1 MGQSL
6 EALEHIMKQI
16 YTAQK
21 NEITEY
27 HIYSNIAKL
36 VKDKKD
42 TKVLLDIAN
51 EELRHA
57 KFWQTVTKKDMK
69 PDRWKIFKFTLI
81 ARFLGY
87 TFAIKLMEKGEE
99 QAQVNYREI
108 AEYIPEAEQI
118 ADEEE
123 KHENELIA
131 LLDEEK
137 LNYVGS
143 IVLGLND
150 ALVELTGSLAG
161 LSFALQKTN
170 LIAAVGIIT
179 GIAASLSMAASEYL
193 STKAE
198 GSNETALKA
207 SLYTGAA
214 YIITV
219 LLLVLPYFI
228 LDNYLLA
235 LMATLIIGILI
246 IFFFNHYVSIAKD
259 LPFRKRFLEMT
270 LLSLGIATLSFGI
283 GFVIRV
289 TLGVDI

>member
-1 MGQSL
+1 MGKSL

-21 NEITEY
+21 SEITEY
-27 HIYSNIAKL
+27 HIYSNIAEL
-36 VKDKKD
+36 VKDKKNK
-42 TKVLLDIAN
+42 KVILDIAN

-57 KFWQTVTKKDMK
+57 KFWQTITKKDIK

-81 ARFLGY
+81 ARFLGF

-99 QAQVNYREI
+99 QAQVNYMEI

-118 ADEEE
+118 AKDEE
-123 KHENELIA
+123 KHENELIN
-131 LLDEEK
+131 LLDEER

-161 LSFALQKTN
+161 LSFALQKTR

-179 GIAASLSMAASEYL
+179 GIAASLSMGASEYL

-198 GSNETALKA
+198 GNTETALKS
-207 SLYTGAA
+207 SLYTGVA

-228 LDNYLLA
+228 FDNYLLA
-235 LMATLIIGILI
+235 LMTTLIAGVLI
-246 IFFFNHYVSIAKD
+246 IFLFNYYVSIAKD

-270 LLSLGIATLSFGI
+270 FLSLGIAALSFGI
-283 GFVIRV
+283 GIIIRV

>member
-1 MGQSL
+1 MGKSL

-36 VKDKKD
+36 VKDKKNR
-42 TKVLLDIAN
+42 KVLLDIAN
-51 EELRHA
+51 EELRHT
-57 KFWQTVTKKDMK
+57 KFWQTITKKDIK
-69 PDRWKIFKFTLI
+69 PDHWKIFKFTLI
-81 ARFLGY
+81 AKFLGY

-99 QAQVNYREI
+99 QAQVNYMEI

-118 ADEEE
+118 AEDEG
-123 KHENELIA
+123 KHENELID

-150 ALVELTGSLAG
+150 ALVELTGTLAG
-161 LSFALQKTN
+161 LTFALQKTR

-179 GIAASLSMAASEYL
+179 GIAASLSMGASEYL

-198 GSNETALKA
+198 GNTETALKS

-228 LDNYLLA
+228 FDNYISA
-235 LMATLIIGILI
+235 LITTLCVGVFI
-246 IFFFNHYVSIAKD
+246 IFFFNYYVSIAKD

-270 LLSLGIATLSFGI
+270 LLSLGVAALSFGI
-283 GFVIRV
+283 GIIIRV

>member
-27 HIYSNIAKL
+27 HIYSNIAKA
-36 VKDKKD
+36 VKDEKNKK
-42 TKVLLDIAN
+42 VILDIAN
-51 EELRHA
+51 EELKHA
-57 KFWQTVTKKDMK
+57 KFWQTITKKDLK
-69 PDRWKIFKFTLI
+69 PNRWKIFKFTLI
-81 ARFLGY
+81 AKLLGF
-87 TFAIKLMEKGEE
+87 TFAVKLMEKGEE
-99 QAQVNYREI
+99 QAQVNYLEI

-118 ADEEE
+118 AEDEE
-123 KHENELIA
+123 KHENELID

-143 IVLGLND
+143 IILGLND

-179 GIAASLSMAASEYL
+179 GIAASLSMGASEYL

-198 GSNETALKA
+198 GNTEAAFKS
-207 SLYTGAA
+207 SLYTGTA
-214 YIITV
+214 YIFTV
-219 LLLVLPYFI
+219 LFLVLPYFFFK
-228 LDNYLLA
+228 NYLLA
-235 LMATLIIGILI
+235 LMTTLIIGVLI
-246 IFFFNHYVSIAKD
+246 ILFFNYYVSIAKD
-259 LPFRKRFLEMT
+259 LPFKKRFLEMT
-270 LLSLGIATLSFGI
+270 LLSLGIAAFSFAIGI
-283 GFVIRV
+283 IIRK

>member
-1 MGQSL
+1 
-6 EALEHIMKQI
+6 
-16 YTAQK
+16 
-21 NEITEY
+21 
-27 HIYSNIAKL
+27 
-36 VKDKKD
+36 
-42 TKVLLDIAN
+42 
-51 EELRHA
+51 
-57 KFWQTVTKKDMK
+57 
-69 PDRWKIFKFTLI
+69 LI
-81 ARFLGY
+81 ARFLGF

-99 QAQVNYREI
+99 QAQVNYMEI

-118 ADEEE
+118 AKDEE
-123 KHENELIA
+123 KHENELIN
-131 LLDEEK
+131 LLDEER

-161 LSFALQKTN
+161 LSFALQKTR

-179 GIAASLSMAASEYL
+179 GIAASLSMGASEYL

-198 GSNETALKA
+198 GNTETALKS
-207 SLYTGAA
+207 SLYTGVA

-228 LDNYLLA
+228 FDNYLLA
-235 LMATLIIGILI
+235 LMTTLIAGVLI
-246 IFFFNHYVSIAKD
+246 IFLFNYYVSIAKD

-270 LLSLGIATLSFGI
+270 FLSLGIAALSFGI
-283 GFVIRV
+283 GIIIRV

>member
-1 MGQSL
+1 MGKSL
-6 EALEHIMKQI
+6 KALEHIMKQI

-27 HIYSNIAKL
+27 HIYSNIARL
-36 VKDKKD
+36 VKEQKNKK
-42 TKVLLDIAN
+42 VILDIAN

-57 KFWQTVTKKDMK
+57 KFWQTITKKDIK
-69 PDRWKIFKFTLI
+69 PDRWQIFKFTLI
-81 ARFLGY
+81 ARFLGF

-99 QAQVNYREI
+99 QAQVNYMEI

-118 ADEEE
+118 AEEEE
-123 KHENELIA
+123 KHENELIN
-131 LLDEEK
+131 LLDEER
-137 LNYVGS
+137 LNYMGS

-161 LSFALQKTN
+161 LSFALQKTR

-179 GIAASLSMAASEYL
+179 GIAASLSMGASEYL

-198 GSNETALKA
+198 GNTEKALKS

-228 LDNYLLA
+228 FDNYFFA
-235 LMATLIIGILI
+235 LMTTLIVGVLI
-246 IFFFNHYVSIAKD
+246 IFLFNYYVSIAKD

-270 LLSLGIATLSFGI
+270 FLSLGIAALSFVIGI
-283 GFVIRV
+283 VIRV
-289 TLGVDI
+289 TLGADI

>member
-1 MGQSL
+1 MGKSL

-21 NEITEY
+21 SEITEY
-27 HIYSNIAKL
+27 HIYSNIAEL
-36 VKDKKD
+36 VKDKKNK
-42 TKVLLDIAN
+42 KVILDIAN

-57 KFWQTVTKKDMK
+57 KFWQTITKKDIK

-81 ARFLGY
+81 ARFLGF

-99 QAQVNYREI
+99 QAQVNYMEI

-118 ADEEE
+118 AAEEE

-131 LLDEEK
+131 LLDEER

-161 LSFALQKTN
+161 LSFALQKTR

-179 GIAASLSMAASEYL
+179 GIAASLSMGASEYL

-198 GSNETALKA
+198 GNTETALKS
-207 SLYTGAA
+207 SLYTGTA

-228 LDNYLLA
+228 FDNYLLA
-235 LMATLIIGILI
+235 LMTTLIVGVLI
-246 IFFFNHYVSIAKD
+246 IFLFNYYVSIAKD

-270 LLSLGIATLSFGI
+270 LLSLGIAALSFGI
-283 GFVIRV
+283 GIIIRV
-289 TLGVDI
+289 TLGADI

>member
-36 VKDKKD
+36 LKDKKNK
-42 TKVLLDIAN
+42 KVISDIAN

-57 KFWQTVTKKDMK
+57 KFWETITKKELR
-69 PDRWKIFKFTLI
+69 PNRWEIFKFTIFAKL
-81 ARFLGY
+81 LGF

-99 QAQVNYREI
+99 QAKVNYLEI
-108 AEYIPEAEQI
+108 SEYIPEAAQI
-118 ADEEE
+118 AEDEE
-123 KHENELIA
+123 KHENELIE
-131 LLDEEK
+131 LLNEER

-170 LIAAVGIIT
+170 LIAAVGLIT
-179 GIAASLSMAASEYL
+179 GIAASLSMGASEYL

-198 GSNETALKA
+198 GNTETALKS
-207 SLYTGAA
+207 SLYTGIA
-214 YIITV
+214 YIFTV
-219 LLLVLPYFI
+219 LFLILPYFI
-228 LDNYLLA
+228 FENYLLA
-235 LMATLIIGILI
+235 LMSTLIIGVLI
-246 IFFFNHYVSIAKD
+246 ILLFNYYVYIAKD
-259 LPFRKRFLEMT
+259 LPFKKRFLEMT
-270 LLSLGIATLSFGI
+270 FLSLGIAAFSFAIGI
-283 GFVIRV
+283 IIRI

>member
-1 MGQSL
+1 MGKSL

-21 NEITEY
+21 SEITEY
-27 HIYSNIAKL
+27 HIYSNIAEL
-36 VKDKKD
+36 VKDKKNK
-42 TKVLLDIAN
+42 KVILDIAN

-57 KFWQTVTKKDMK
+57 KFWQTITKKDIK

-81 ARFLGY
+81 ARFLGF

-99 QAQVNYREI
+99 QAQVNYMEI

-118 ADEEE
+118 AEDEE
-123 KHENELIA
+123 KHENELIN
-131 LLDEEK
+131 LLDEER

-161 LSFALQKTN
+161 LSFALQKTR

-179 GIAASLSMAASEYL
+179 GIAASLSMGASEYL

-198 GSNETALKA
+198 GNTETALKS
-207 SLYTGAA
+207 SLYTGTA

-228 LDNYLLA
+228 FDNYLLA
-235 LMATLIIGILI
+235 LMTTLIVGVLI
-246 IFFFNHYVSIAKD
+246 IFLFNYYVSIAKD

-270 LLSLGIATLSFGI
+270 LLSLGIAALSFGI
-283 GFVIRV
+283 GIIIRV
-289 TLGVDI
+289 TLGADI

>member
-1 MGQSL
+1 MGKSL

-36 VKDKKD
+36 IKDKKN
-42 TKVLLDIAN
+42 TKILLDIAN

-57 KFWQTVTKKDMK
+57 KFWQTITKKDIK

-81 ARFLGY
+81 AKFFGF
-87 TFAIKLMEKGEE
+87 TFAIKLMERGEE

-108 AEYIPEAEQI
+108 SEYIPEAEQI

-123 KHENELIA
+123 KHEKELID
-131 LLDEEK
+131 LLDEER

-161 LSFALQKTN
+161 LSFALQKTK
-170 LIAAVGIIT
+170 LIAGVGIIT

-198 GSNETALKA
+198 GNNETALKA

-214 YIITV
+214 YIVTV
-219 LLLVLPYFI
+219 SLLVLPYFI

-235 LMATLIIGILI
+235 LTATLIVGILI
-246 IFFFNHYVSIAKD
+246 IFFFNHYVSVAKD
-259 LPFRKRFLEMT
+259 LPFKKRFLEMT
-270 LLSLGIATLSFGI
+270 FLSLGIAALSFGI
-283 GFVIRV
+283 GIVIRI

>member
-1 MGQSL
+1 MGESL
-6 EALEHIMKQI
+6 KALEHIMKQI

-27 HIYSNIAKL
+27 HIYSNIIKS
-36 VKDKKD
+36 VKDKKNRK
-42 TKVLLDIAN
+42 TLLDIAN
-51 EELRHA
+51 EELRHC
-57 KFWQTVTKKDMK
+57 KFWQTITKKDIK
-69 PDRWKIFKFTLI
+69 PNRWNIFKFTLI
-81 ARFLGY
+81 AKFLGY

-99 QAQVNYREI
+99 QAQVNYLEI
-108 AEYIPEAEQI
+108 AEYVPEAEQI
-118 ADEEE
+118 AEDEGR
-123 KHENELIA
+123 HENELID

-150 ALVELTGSLAG
+150 ALVELTGTLAG
-161 LSFALQKTN
+161 LTFALQNTK

-179 GIAASLSMAASEYL
+179 GIAASLSMGASEYL

-198 GSNETALKA
+198 GNPETALKS

-214 YIITV
+214 YIVTV
-219 LLLVLPYFI
+219 LLLVIPYFI
-228 LDNYLLA
+228 FETYLLC
-235 LMATLIIGILI
+235 LMITLSVGVFI
-246 IFFFNHYVSIAKD
+246 IFFFNYYVSIAKD

-270 LLSLGIATLSFGI
+270 FLSLGVATLSFGI
-283 GFVIRV
+283 GMIIRV

>member
-1 MGQSL
+1 MGKSL
-6 EALEHIMKQI
+6 EELEHIMKQI

-27 HIYSNIAKL
+27 HIYSNITKL
-36 VKDKKD
+36 VKDKKN

-51 EELRHA
+51 EELQHA
-57 KFWQTVTKKDMK
+57 KFWQTITKKDIK

-108 AEYIPEAEQI
+108 SEYIPEAEQI

-123 KHENELIA
+123 KHENELID
-131 LLDEEK
+131 LLDEER

-170 LIAAVGIIT
+170 LIATVGIIT
-179 GIAASLSMAASEYL
+179 GIAASLSMGASEYL

-198 GSNETALKA
+198 GNTETALKA
-207 SLYTGAA
+207 SLYTGTA

-228 LDNYLLA
+228 FDNYLLA
-235 LMATLIIGILI
+235 LMTTLIIGILI
-246 IFFFNHYVSIAKD
+246 IFLFNHYVSVAKD
-259 LPFRKRFLEMT
+259 LPFKKRFLEMT
-270 LLSLGIATLSFGI
+270 FLSLGIAALSFGI
-283 GFVIRV
+283 GIIIRI

>member
-1 MGQSL
+1 MSKSL

-16 YTAQK
+16 YTDQK

-27 HIYSNIAKL
+27 NIYSDIAESTKNQ
-36 VKDKKD
+36 KNK
-42 TKVLLDIAN
+42 KVLLDIAN

-57 KFWQTVTKKDMK
+57 KFWQTVTKKDIK
-69 PDRWKIFKFTLI
+69 PNRWKIFKFTLI
-81 ARFLGY
+81 SRLLGF

-99 QAQVNYREI
+99 QAQVNYEEI
-108 AEYIPEAEQI
+108 AEYIPEAKQI
-118 ADEEE
+118 AAEEE
-123 KHENELIA
+123 KHENELID

-161 LSFALQKTN
+161 LSFALQKTR

-179 GIAASLSMAASEYL
+179 GIAASLSMGASEYL

-198 GSNETALKA
+198 GNTETALKS

-228 LDNYLLA
+228 FDSYLLA
-235 LMATLIIGILI
+235 LMTTLIVGVLI
-246 IFFFNHYVSIAKD
+246 IFFFNYYVSIAKD

-270 LLSLGIATLSFGI
+270 LLSLGIAALSFGI
-283 GFVIRV
+283 GIIIRI

>member
-1 MGQSL
+1 MGESL

-27 HIYSNIAKL
+27 HIYSNIAKS
-36 VKDKKD
+36 VKDKRNRK
-42 TKVLLDIAN
+42 TLLDIAN
-51 EELRHA
+51 EELRHCN
-57 KFWQTVTKKDMK
+57 FWKTITKKDIK
-69 PDRWKIFKFTLI
+69 PYRWNIFKFTLI
-81 ARFLGY
+81 AKFLGF

-99 QAQVNYREI
+99 QAQVNYSEI
-108 AEYIPEAEQI
+108 AEYVPEAEQI
-118 ADEEE
+118 AEDEGR
-123 KHENELIA
+123 HENELID

-150 ALVELTGSLAG
+150 ALVELTGTLAG
-161 LSFALQKTN
+161 LTFALQNTR

-179 GIAASLSMAASEYL
+179 GIAASLSMGASEYL
-193 STKAE
+193 STKTE
-198 GSNETALKA
+198 GDTETALKS

-214 YIITV
+214 YIFTV

-228 LDNYLLA
+228 FENYLLC
-235 LMATLIIGILI
+235 LMITLSVGVLI
-246 IFFFNHYVSIAKD
+246 IFFFNYYVSIAKD
-259 LPFRKRFLEMT
+259 FPFRKRFLEMT
-270 LLSLGIATLSFGI
+270 FLSLGVAALSFGI
-283 GFVIRV
+283 GVVIRI

>member
-1 MGQSL
+1 MGKSL
-6 EALEHIMKQI
+6 EMLEHIMKQI

-21 NEITEY
+21 DEITEY

-36 VKDKKD
+36 VKDKKNS
-42 TKVLLDIAN
+42 KVLLDIAN

-57 KFWQTVTKKDMK
+57 KFWKTVTKKDIK
-69 PDRWKIFKFTLI
+69 PNRWKIFKFTLI
-81 ARFLGY
+81 AKFLGF
-87 TFAIKLMEKGEE
+87 TFAIKLMEKGEV
-99 QAQVNYREI
+99 QAQFNYNEI
-108 AEYIPEAEQI
+108 AEYVSEAEQI
-118 ADEEE
+118 AEDEERHE
-123 KHENELIA
+123 KELID
-131 LLDEEK
+131 LLDEER

-150 ALVELTGSLAG
+150 ALVELTGALAG
-161 LSFALQKTN
+161 LSFALQKTR

-179 GIAASLSMAASEYL
+179 GIAASLSMGASEYL

-198 GSNETALKA
+198 GETETALKS

-214 YIITV
+214 YIVTV

-228 LDNYLLA
+228 LPNYLLA
-235 LMATLIIGILI
+235 LMITLIVGVLI
-246 IFFFNHYVSIAKD
+246 ILSFNYYISIAKD

-270 LLSLGIATLSFGI
+270 FLSLGVAALSFGI
-283 GFVIRV
+283 GIVIRV

>member
-1 MGQSL
+1 MGKSL

-16 YTAQK
+16 YTAQMS
-21 NEITEY
+21 ELTEY
-27 HIYSNIAKL
+27 YIYSNIAKL
-36 VKDKKD
+36 VKDKKNR
-42 TKVLLDIAN
+42 KVLLDIAN

-57 KFWQTVTKKDMK
+57 KFWQTITKKDLK
-69 PDRWKIFKFTLI
+69 PNRWKIFKFTLI
-81 ARFLGY
+81 AKFLGY
-87 TFAIKLMEKGEE
+87 TFAVKLMEKGEE
-99 QAQVNYREI
+99 QAQVNYMEI

-118 ADEEE
+118 AEDEE
-123 KHENELIA
+123 KHEKELID

-161 LSFALQKTN
+161 LSFALQKTS

-179 GIAASLSMAASEYL
+179 GIAASLSMGASEYL

-198 GSNETALKA
+198 GNTETALKS
-207 SLYTGAA
+207 SLYTGTA
-214 YIITV
+214 YIVTV

-228 LDNYLLA
+228 FNNYILA
-235 LMATLIIGILI
+235 LTATLGIGVFI
-246 IFFFNHYVSIAKD
+246 IFFFNYYVSIAKD

-270 LLSLGIATLSFGI
+270 FLSLGVAALSFVIGI
-283 GFVIRV
+283 IIRV
-289 TLGVDI
+289 TLGVEI

>member
-6 EALEHIMKQI
+6 EVLEHIMKQI

-36 VKDKKD
+36 VPDKKNK
-42 TKVLLDIAN
+42 KVILDIAN
-51 EELRHA
+51 EELRHG
-57 KFWQTVTKKDMK
+57 KFWQTVTKKDIK
-69 PDRWKIFKFTLI
+69 PDRWKIFKFTII
-81 ARFLGY
+81 AKFLGY

-108 AEYIPEAEQI
+108 SEYIPEAEQI
-118 ADEEE
+118 AEDEE

-131 LLDEEK
+131 LLNEEK

-161 LSFALQKTN
+161 LSFALQKTS

-179 GIAASLSMAASEYL
+179 GIAASLSMGASEYL

-198 GSNETALKA
+198 GNTDTALKS

-219 LLLVLPYFI
+219 LFLVLPYFI
-228 LDNYLLA
+228 FESYLLA
-235 LMATLIIGILI
+235 LTTTLIIGVLI
-246 IFFFNHYVSIAKD
+246 IFLFNYYVSIAKD

-270 LLSLGIATLSFGI
+270 FLSLGIAALSFGI
-283 GFVIRV
+283 GIIIRI

>member
-1 MGQSL
+1 MGKSL

-36 VKDKKD
+36 IKDKKN
-42 TKVLLDIAN
+42 TKILLDIAN

-57 KFWQTVTKKDMK
+57 KFWQTITKKDIK

-81 ARFLGY
+81 AKFFGF
-87 TFAIKLMEKGEE
+87 TFAIKLMERGEE

-108 AEYIPEAEQI
+108 SEYIPEAEQI

-123 KHENELIA
+123 KHEKELID
-131 LLDEEK
+131 LLDEER
-137 LNYVGS
+137 LNFVGS

-161 LSFALQKTN
+161 LSFALQKTK
-170 LIAAVGIIT
+170 LIAGVGIIT

-198 GSNETALKA
+198 GNNETALKA

-214 YIITV
+214 YIVTV
-219 LLLVLPYFI
+219 SLLVLPYFI

-235 LMATLIIGILI
+235 LTATLIVGILI
-246 IFFFNHYVSIAKD
+246 IFFFNHYVSVAKD
-259 LPFRKRFLEMT
+259 LPFKKRFLEMT
-270 LLSLGIATLSFGI
+270 FLSLGIAALSFGI
-283 GFVIRV
+283 GIVIRI

>member
-1 MGQSL
+1 MGKSL

-21 NEITEY
+21 SEITEY
-27 HIYSNIAKL
+27 HIYSNIAEL
-36 VKDKKD
+36 VKDKKNK
-42 TKVLLDIAN
+42 KVILDIAN

-57 KFWQTVTKKDMK
+57 KFWQTITKKDIK

-81 ARFLGY
+81 ARFLGF

-99 QAQVNYREI
+99 QAQVNYMEI

-118 ADEEE
+118 AKDEE
-123 KHENELIA
+123 KHENELIN

-161 LSFALQKTN
+161 LSFALQKTR

-179 GIAASLSMAASEYL
+179 GIAASLSMGASEYL

-198 GSNETALKA
+198 GNTETALKS

-228 LDNYLLA
+228 FDNYPLA
-235 LMATLIIGILI
+235 LMTTLIVGVLI
-246 IFFFNHYVSIAKD
+246 IFLFNYYVSIAKD
-259 LPFRKRFLEMT
+259 LPFGKRFLEMT
-270 LLSLGIATLSFGI
+270 FLSLGIAALSFGI
-283 GFVIRV
+283 GVIIRV

>member
-1 MGQSL
+1 MGKSL

-27 HIYSNIAKL
+27 HVYSNIAKG
-36 VKDKKD
+36 VKDKKNR
-42 TKVLLDIAN
+42 KVLLDIAN
-51 EELRHA
+51 EELEHY
-57 KFWQTVTKKDMK
+57 KFWESVTKKKME
-69 PDRWKIFKFTLI
+69 PSRWTLLKYYLISKI
-81 ARFLGY
+81 LGF
-87 TFAIKLMEKGEE
+87 TFAIKLMEKGED
-99 QAQVNYREI
+99 QAQINYAEISEYVPEAKRI
-108 AEYIPEAEQI
+108 AE
-118 ADEEE
+118 EEE
-123 KHENELIA
+123 THEYKLIN
-131 LLDEEK
+131 LLEEER

-143 IVLGLND
+143 VVLGLND

-198 GSNETALKA
+198 GKNETALKA

-219 LLLVLPYFI
+219 LFLVLPYFI
-228 LDNYLLA
+228 FKSYLLA
-235 LMATLIIGILI
+235 LMTTLIIGVLI
-246 IFFFNHYVSIAKD
+246 IFFFNHYVSVAKD
-259 LPFRKRFLEMT
+259 LPFKKRFLEMIF
-270 LLSLGIATLSFGI
+270 LSLGIAAFSFGI
-283 GFVIRV
+283 GIVIRI

>member
-1 MGQSL
+1 MGKSL
-6 EALEHIMKQI
+6 KALEHIMKQI

-36 VKDKKD
+36 VKDKKNK
-42 TKVLLDIAN
+42 KVLLNIAT

-57 KFWQTVTKKDMK
+57 KFWQTITKKDIK
-69 PDRWKIFKFTLI
+69 PYRWKIFKFTLI
-81 ARFLGY
+81 SKLLGF
-87 TFAIKLMEKGEE
+87 TFAVKLMEKGEE
-99 QAQVNYREI
+99 QAQVNYLEI
-108 AEYIPEAEQI
+108 SEYIPEAKQI
-118 ADEEE
+118 AEDEE
-123 KHENELIA
+123 KHENELID

-179 GIAASLSMAASEYL
+179 GIAASLSMGASEYI
-193 STKAE
+193 STKTE
-198 GSNETALKA
+198 GNTETALKS
-207 SLYTGAA
+207 SLYTGTA
-214 YIITV
+214 YIVTV
-219 LLLVLPYFI
+219 LFLVLPYFI
-228 LDNYLLA
+228 FKNYLLA
-235 LMATLIIGILI
+235 LTATLIIGVLI
-246 IFFFNHYVSIAKD
+246 ILFFNYYVSIAKD
-259 LPFRKRFLEMT
+259 LPFKKRFLEMT
-270 LLSLGIATLSFGI
+270 FLSLGIAALSFGI
-283 GFVIRV
+283 GIIIRI

>member
-1 MGQSL
+1 MGKSL

-27 HIYSNIAKL
+27 HIYSNIAEL
-36 VKDKKD
+36 VKDQKNKK
-42 TKVLLDIAN
+42 VILDIAN

-57 KFWQTVTKKDMK
+57 KFWQTVTKKDIK

-81 ARFLGY
+81 ARFLGF

-99 QAQVNYREI
+99 QAQVNYMEI

-118 ADEEE
+118 AEDEE
-123 KHENELIA
+123 KHENELIS
-131 LLDEEK
+131 LLDEER
-137 LNYVGS
+137 LNYMGS

-161 LSFALQKTN
+161 LSFALQKTR

-179 GIAASLSMAASEYL
+179 GIAASLSMGASEYL

-198 GSNETALKA
+198 GNTETALKS
-207 SLYTGAA
+207 SLYTGVA

-228 LDNYLLA
+228 FDNYLLA
-235 LMATLIIGILI
+235 LMTTLIVGVLI
-246 IFFFNHYVSIAKD
+246 ILLFNHYVSISKD

-270 LLSLGIATLSFGI
+270 LLSLGVAALSFGI
-283 GFVIRV
+283 GIIIRV

>member
-1 MGQSL
+1 MGKSL

-27 HIYSNIAKL
+27 YIYSNITEL
-36 VKDKKD
+36 VKDQKNKK
-42 TKVLLDIAN
+42 VILDIAN

-57 KFWQTVTKKDMK
+57 KFWQTITKKDIK
-69 PDRWKIFKFTLI
+69 PNRWKIFKFTLI
-81 ARFLGY
+81 ARFLGF

-99 QAQVNYREI
+99 QAQVNYMQI

-118 ADEEE
+118 SEEEE
-123 KHENELIA
+123 KHENELIN
-131 LLDEEK
+131 LLDEER

-161 LSFALQKTN
+161 LSFALQKTR

-179 GIAASLSMAASEYL
+179 GIAASLSMGASEYL

-198 GSNETALKA
+198 GNTETALKS
-207 SLYTGAA
+207 SLYTGTA

-228 LDNYLLA
+228 FDNYLLA
-235 LMATLIIGILI
+235 LMTTLIVGVLI
-246 IFFFNHYVSIAKD
+246 IFLFNYYVSIAKD
-259 LPFRKRFLEMT
+259 LPFRKRFLEMS
-270 LLSLGIATLSFGI
+270 LLSLGIAALSFGI
-283 GFVIRV
+283 GIIIRV

>member
-27 HIYSNIAKL
+27 YVYSNIAKL
-36 VKDKKD
+36 VKDKKN

-51 EELRHA
+51 EELRHC
-57 KFWQTVTKKDMK
+57 KFWQSITKKDIK
-69 PDRWKIFKFTLI
+69 PNRWEIFKFTLI
-81 ARFLGY
+81 SKFFGY

-118 ADEEE
+118 AEEEE
-123 KHENELIA
+123 KHENELID
-131 LLDEEK
+131 LLDEER

-161 LSFALQKTN
+161 LSFALQRTN

-179 GIAASLSMAASEYL
+179 GIAASLSMGASEYL

-198 GSNETALKA
+198 GNTETALKA

-214 YIITV
+214 YIVTV
-219 LLLVLPYFI
+219 LFLVLPYFI
-228 LDNYLLA
+228 FKNYLLA
-235 LMATLIIGILI
+235 LMTTLIIGVFI
-246 IFFFNHYVSIAKD
+246 IFFFNYYVSIAKD

-270 LLSLGIATLSFGI
+270 FLSLGIAAFSFGI
-283 GFVIRV
+283 GIVIRI
-289 TLGVDI
+289 TLGVEI

>member
-1 MGQSL
+1 
-6 EALEHIMKQI
+6 MKQI

-27 HIYSNIAKL
+27 HIYSNIARL
-36 VKDKKD
+36 VKEQKNKK
-42 TKVLLDIAN
+42 VILDIAN

-57 KFWQTVTKKDMK
+57 KFWQTITKKDIK
-69 PDRWKIFKFTLI
+69 PDRWQIFKFTLI
-81 ARFLGY
+81 ARFLGF

-99 QAQVNYREI
+99 QAQVNYMEI

-118 ADEEE
+118 AEEEE
-123 KHENELIA
+123 KHENELIN
-131 LLDEEK
+131 LLDEER
-137 LNYVGS
+137 LNYMGS

-161 LSFALQKTN
+161 LSFALQKTR

-179 GIAASLSMAASEYL
+179 GIAASLSMGASEYL

-198 GSNETALKA
+198 GNTEKALKS

-228 LDNYLLA
+228 FDNYFFA
-235 LMATLIIGILI
+235 LMTTLIVGVLI
-246 IFFFNHYVSIAKD
+246 IFLFNYYVSIAKD

-270 LLSLGIATLSFGI
+270 FLSLGIAALSFVIGI
-283 GFVIRV
+283 VIRV
-289 TLGVDI
+289 TLGADI

>member
-1 MGQSL
+1 MGKSL

-21 NEITEY
+21 NELTEY

-36 VKDKKD
+36 LKDKKN
-42 TKVLLDIAN
+42 KKILLDIAN

-57 KFWQTVTKKDMK
+57 KFWQTITKRDIK

-81 ARFLGY
+81 AKFLGY

-99 QAQVNYREI
+99 RAQVNYMEI
-108 AEYIPEAEQI
+108 AEYVSDAEQI
-118 ADEEE
+118 AADEEN
-123 KHENELIA
+123 HENELID
-131 LLDEEK
+131 LLEEEK

-150 ALVELTGSLAG
+150 ALVELTGTHAG

-179 GIAASLSMAASEYL
+179 GIAASLSMGASEYL
-193 STKAE
+193 STKTE
-198 GSNETALKA
+198 GNPETALKS

-214 YIITV
+214 YIFTV
-219 LLLVLPYFI
+219 LFLVLPYFI
-228 LDNYLLA
+228 FENYLLA
-235 LMATLIIGILI
+235 LMTTLIVGVLI
-246 IFFFNHYVSIAKD
+246 ILLFNYYVSIAKD

-270 LLSLGIATLSFGI
+270 FLSLGVAALSFGI
-283 GFVIRV
+283 GIVIRM

>member
-1 MGQSL
+1 MGKSL

-36 VKDKKD
+36 LKDKKN
-42 TKVLLDIAN
+42 KKILLDIAN

-57 KFWQTVTKKDMK
+57 KFWQTITKRDIK

-81 ARFLGY
+81 AKFLGY

-99 QAQVNYREI
+99 QAQVNYMEI
-108 AEYIPEAEQI
+108 AEYVSEAEQI
-118 ADEEE
+118 AEDEE
-123 KHENELIA
+123 KHENELIN

-150 ALVELTGSLAG
+150 ALVELTGTLAG

-179 GIAASLSMAASEYL
+179 GIAASLSMGASEYL
-193 STKAE
+193 STKTE
-198 GSNETALKA
+198 GNTETALKS
-207 SLYTGAA
+207 SLYTGAT
-214 YIITV
+214 YIVTV

-228 LDNYLLA
+228 FKNYLLA
-235 LMATLIIGILI
+235 LMTTLLVGVLI
-246 IFFFNHYVSIAKD
+246 IFFFNFYVSIAKD
-259 LPFRKRFLEMT
+259 LSFRKRFLEMT
-270 LLSLGIATLSFGI
+270 FLSLGVAALSFGI
-283 GFVIRV
+283 GIVIRV

>member
-1 MGQSL
+1 
-6 EALEHIMKQI
+6 MKQI

-27 HIYSNIAKL
+27 HIYSNIARA
-36 VKDKKD
+36 VKDEKNKK
-42 TKVLLDIAN
+42 VILDIAN
-51 EELRHA
+51 EELKHA
-57 KFWQTVTKKDMK
+57 KFWQTITKKGLK
-69 PDRWKIFKFTLI
+69 PNRWKIFKSTLF
-81 ARFLGY
+81 AKVLGF

-99 QAQVNYREI
+99 QAQVNYLEI
-108 AEYIPEAEQI
+108 SEYIPEAEQI
-118 ADEEE
+118 AQEEE
-123 KHENELIA
+123 KHENELID
-131 LLDEEK
+131 LLDEER

-179 GIAASLSMAASEYL
+179 GIAASLSMGASEYL

-198 GSNETALKA
+198 GNTETALKS
-207 SLYTGAA
+207 SLYTGTA
-214 YIITV
+214 YIFTV
-219 LLLVLPYFI
+219 LFLVLPYFI
-228 LDNYLLA
+228 FENYLLA
-235 LMATLIIGILI
+235 LTTTLIIGVLI
-246 IFFFNHYVSIAKD
+246 IFLFNYYVSIAKD

-270 LLSLGIATLSFGI
+270 FLSLGIAAFS
-283 GFVIRV
+283 FVIGIIIRI

>member
-1 MGQSL
+1 MGKSL

-21 NEITEY
+21 SEITEY
-27 HIYSNIAKL
+27 HIYSNIAEL
-36 VKDKKD
+36 VKDKKN
-42 TKVLLDIAN
+42 KEVILDIAN

-57 KFWQTVTKKDMK
+57 KFWQTITKKDIK

-81 ARFLGY
+81 ARFLGF

-99 QAQVNYREI
+99 QAQVNYMEI

-118 ADEEE
+118 AKDEE
-123 KHENELIA
+123 KHENELIN
-131 LLDEEK
+131 LLDEER

-161 LSFALQKTN
+161 LSFALQKTR

-179 GIAASLSMAASEYL
+179 GIAASLSMGASEYL

-198 GSNETALKA
+198 GNTETALKS
-207 SLYTGAA
+207 SLYTGVA

-228 LDNYLLA
+228 FDNYPLA
-235 LMATLIIGILI
+235 LMTTLIVGVLI
-246 IFFFNHYVSIAKD
+246 IFLFNYYVSIAKD
-259 LPFRKRFLEMT
+259 LPFGKRFLEMT
-270 LLSLGIATLSFGI
+270 FLSLGIAALSFGI
-283 GFVIRV
+283 GVIIRV

>member
-99 QAQVNYREI
+99 QAQINYMEI

-118 ADEEE
+118 AEEEE
-123 KHENELIA
+123 KHENELIN
-131 LLDEEK
+131 LLDEER

-179 GIAASLSMAASEYL
+179 GIAASLSMGASEYL

-198 GSNETALKA
+198 GNTETALKA

-228 LDNYLLA
+228 FNNYLLA
-235 LMATLIIGILI
+235 LLTTLIIGISI

-270 LLSLGIATLSFGI
+270 LLSLGIAALSFGI
-283 GFVIRV
+283 GIVIRT

>member
-1 MGQSL
+1 MGKSL

-16 YTAQK
+16 YTAQE

-27 HIYSNIAKL
+27 HIYSNIAEL
-36 VKDKKD
+36 VIEQKNKK
-42 TKVLLDIAN
+42 VIVDIAN

-57 KFWQTVTKKDMK
+57 KFWQSITKKNIK
-69 PDRWKIFKFTLI
+69 PDRWKILKFTLI
-81 ARFLGY
+81 ARFLGF
-87 TFAIKLMEKGEE
+87 TFAIKLMEKEEE
-99 QAQVNYREI
+99 QAQVNYMEI

-118 ADEEE
+118 ATEEE
-123 KHENELIA
+123 KHENELIE

-150 ALVELTGSLAG
+150 ALVELTGCLAG
-161 LSFALQKTN
+161 LSFALQKTH

-179 GIAASLSMAASEYL
+179 GIAASLSMGASEYL

-198 GSNETALKA
+198 GNTETALKS

-214 YIITV
+214 YIVTV

-228 LDNYLLA
+228 LANYLSA
-235 LMATLIIGILI
+235 LMITLGVGIFI
-246 IFFFNHYVSIAKD
+246 IFFFNYYVSVAKD
-259 LPFRKRFLEMT
+259 FPFRKRFFEMT
-270 LLSLGIATLSFGI
+270 FLSLGVAALSFGI
-283 GFVIRV
+283 GIIIRV